1 MQAGTRATRGSTS
14 PSPERNIRSTPW
26 TALALLLVLVLPSA
40 GSGEEE
46 GAPDYARNG
55 FYVGFGGVFL
65 YPADWDGDFEDSD
78 FENSAGKIATNNA
91 AAALEAIDE
100 DARLEPPEVLIT
112 TSGVDLDELWGAGA
126 VVGYR
131 ASPHLALE
139 FEGEWIA
146 DSSES
151 SFTIDNTG
159 DRGKIEVDDLWTV
172 TANVRVYPFTGRFQ
186 PFGIVGF
193 GLYHADV
200 DARGESNGNTTTG
213 INDDP
218 PPPDDLYE
226 DIPADFS
233 YRSSKTKT
241 DGVLRAGLG
250 LDAYVTPEIAIETK
264 VDYVLP
270 FTDTG
275 LITTDYLSVRVGVLY
290 RF

>member
-1 MQAGTRATRGSTS
+1 
-14 PSPERNIRSTPW
+14 
-26 TALALLLVLVLPSA
+26 VLVLPSA
-40 GSGEEE
+40 GSAEE
-46 GAPDYARNG
+46 GEPDYARNG
-55 FYVGFGGVFL
+55 FYVGVGGVFL

-78 FENSAGKIATNNA
+78 FENSAGRVATNNA

-126 VVGYR
+126 VFGYR

-218 PPPDDLYE
+218 PPPDVLYE

-270 FTDTG
+270 FVDTG
-275 LITTDYLSVRVGVLY
+275 LIKTDYLSVRVGVLY